1 MTDQTPRRTFLKAA
15 AATLA
20 AGALAPHLLAAPP
33 KVEVRKGIK
42 KAVKYSM
49 IKLPNASVLEKF
61 QLVKDLGFDG
71 VEADSPGGPN
81 IDEANEAQVK
91 TGVKVH
97 GVIDSVHWGTRL
109 SDPKEEI
116 RAKGLQALQGALRD
130 AAAMGAGT
138 VLLVPGRV
146 SKKPEDNENFDQV
159 WERSTEQ
166 VKKAIPLAEELK
178 VPICIE
184 TVWNEFI
191 TSPQHMI
198 DYVDQFK
205 NPMVGAYFDISN
217 MLKYGVSSADWIRKL
232 GKRLYKVDCKGYN
245 IDRAKQGGNGWC
257 EIGEGSEN
265 WPEVLKALQE
275 VGYTDNVG
283 WVTAEVGGGGKD
295 RLAVIAQQMNKV
307 LDLK

>member
-1 MTDQTPRRTFLKAA
+1 MSNDTRRHFLKAA
-15 AATLA
+15 AATIA

-33 KVEVRKGIK
+33 KLEVRKGLK

-49 IKLPNASVLEKF
+49 IKLQGSVLDKF

-71 VEADSPGGPN
+71 VETDSPGGPN
-81 IDEANEAQVK
+81 TDEANEAQAK

-109 SDPKEEI
+109 SDPREET
-116 RAKGLQALQGALRD
+116 RAKGLEALKGALRD

-146 SKKPEDNENFDQV
+146 SKKPEDNENFEQV

-191 TSPQHMI
+191 TSPKHMI

-205 NPMVGAYFDISN
+205 NPIVGAYFDISN
-217 MLKYGVSSADWIRKL
+217 MLKYGVSSPDWIRQL
-232 GKRLYKVDCKGYN
+232 GKRLYKVDCKGYSL
-245 IDRAKQGGNGWC
+245 DKAKQPGGNGWC

-283 WVTAEVGGGGKD
+283 WVTAEVGGGGKE
-295 RLAVIAQQMNKV
+295 RLAVIAEQMNKV
-307 LDLK
+307 LGLK